1 MPGKRDK
8 KIFSHKESDA
18 HVFWFCVLVVGL
30 ILIRLALTADLS
42 VLVVY
47 APHDDGLYVSRAF
60 HLLSGNAFGPYDS
73 RVLVK
78 FPGISLWLAANRLL
92 GIPYLFS
99 INLLYIV
106 AGLYF
111 VTAVRRCGFSLALLL
126 LVFTLYL
133 FNPVTLSFEWIRPLR
148 EPLSTSLFTLLMGAM
163 IFVLQGVRNGRTPSL
178 HVVLFSVVFG
188 FALLVR
194 EEDPLLYAALFLFA
208 IAVLW
213 EAWAQDKL
221 RPRTTRIRVLL
232 IIALPLL
239 AANVANMAVRSFISE
254 HYGLPIMHDY
264 GEGEFPKL
272 IAAMRSVES
281 AKDNRL
287 VMISQE
293 ALSKLKAEVPRLAPV
308 ITRLPQPN
316 TGSFSCRLQGVC
328 SEWTNG
334 WIQFWIKDAAFQAG
348 LTPDL
353 QTAQAFFRS
362 ARLDI
367 EQACREERLK
377 CRNKGTGSFP
387 PFELRWTR
395 AYVQE
400 WSTLL
405 GMTLVP
411 YILSPGRMPP
421 ADPVDARYGL
431 MYQVVTRTEGLD
443 FPTLGRQ
450 LTGQEARLHYIN
462 PLAGWRMPIVEFY
475 RPFGLVLELAGML
488 AFLIRLRC
496 CGKTPPGP
504 FLYVA
509 ILFTI
514 YTAARLAALS
524 YVAVYLGRFDTRIIF
539 STYVVVLLIAPLLI
553 ADAVNALSKNR
564 SPHNRS

>member
-1 MPGKRDK
+1 MPRPRDQVP
-8 KIFSHKESDA
+8 HKQSDA
-18 HVFWFCVLVVGL
+18 HILWFWGLVVGL
-30 ILIRLALTADLS
+30 ILIRFALTADLS
-42 VLVVY
+42 LLVIY

-92 GIPYLFS
+92 GIPYLFC
-99 INLLYIV
+99 INLLYIL

-111 VTAVRRCGFSLALLL
+111 VVAVRRCGFSLALLL
-126 LVFTLYL
+126 FVFTLYL
-133 FNPVTLSFEWIRPLR
+133 FNPVTLSYEWIRPLR
-148 EPLSTSLFTLLMGAM
+148 EPLSTSLFTLLAGAM
-163 IFVLQGVRNGRTPSL
+163 IFILQGIQDRRTPFL
-178 HVVLFSVVFG
+178 HVVLFSAVFA
-188 FALLVR
+188 FSLLVR
-194 EEDPLLYAALFLFA
+194 EEDTLLYAALFLFA

-213 EAWAQDKL
+213 QAWTQDKL
-221 RPRTTRIRVLL
+221 RPNATRIRMLL

-239 AANVANMAVRSFISE
+239 AANVANTAVRSYISE

-293 ALSKLKAEVPRLAPV
+293 ALSKLQAEVPRLAPV
-308 ITRLPQPN
+308 INRLPQPSMD
-316 TGSFSCRLQGVC
+316 SFSCQLQGVC
-328 SEWTNG
+328 SEWANG
-334 WIQFWIKDAAFQAG
+334 WMPFWIKDAAFQAG

-353 QTAQAFFRS
+353 QTAQTFFRS

-367 EQACREERLK
+367 EQACKEGRLK
-377 CRNKGTGSFP
+377 CRDKGSSLIP

-400 WSTLL
+400 LSALL

-411 YILSPGRMPP
+411 EIQSPEKMPVGAP
-421 ADPVDARYGL
+421 ADVRYGR

-443 FPTLGRQ
+443 ALPQTPQ
-450 LTGQEARLHYIN
+450 LTGQIAPLQYSN
-462 PLAGWRMPIVEFY
+462 PLAGWREPIVEFY
-475 RPFGLVLELAGML
+475 RSFGLVLGLAGML

-496 CGKTPPGP
+496 WGKIPPGP
-504 FLYVA
+504 FMYVA
-509 ILFTI
+509 IVFTI
-514 YTAARLAALS
+514 YTAVRLAALS
-524 YVAVYLGRFDTRIIF
+524 YVAAYLGRFDSRIIF
-539 STYVVVLLIAPLLI
+539 STYVVVILIAPLLI

-564 SPHNRS
+564 PPHNRS